1 MSRRTWKGQS
11 VAAVERET
19 SPHSHSPTLS
29 RSHAFTLSRPHA
41 LTLFAIVVLAL
52 SAWQANRQVCPG
64 CSLSDVSLAL
74 PDGTPIYG
82 RLYLPTTTAAT
93 AAPLPAVV
101 VCHGYLAN
109 LAFMEM
115 PWAAD
120 LTRLGLAV
128 LFLDRRGYGRSG
140 GTLWPRAAVS
150 QNWTILN
157 RTSAQRRTSPRPTAA
172 DRPKSHRA
180 ARA

>member
-41 LTLFAIVVLAL
+41 LTLFAVLLFAV
-52 SAWQANRQVCPG
+52 SAWQANRDVCPG
-64 CSLSDVSLAL
+64 CSVSDVSLVL

-82 RLYLPTTTAAT
+82 RLYLPPTTAGQRRSAGPSGAWRSEGADGTTAT
-93 AAPLPAVV
+93 PAPLPAVV

-109 LAFMEM
+109 LGFVGC
-115 PWAAD
+115 PGQRTSRDSGSPRSSWIGAD
-120 LTRLGLAV
+120 TDG
-128 LFLDRRGYGRSG
+128 
-140 GTLWPRAAVS
+140 AAVHCGP
-150 QNWTILN
+150 L
-157 RTSAQRRTSPRPTAA
+157 RR
-172 DRPKSHRA
+172 
-180 ARA
+180 